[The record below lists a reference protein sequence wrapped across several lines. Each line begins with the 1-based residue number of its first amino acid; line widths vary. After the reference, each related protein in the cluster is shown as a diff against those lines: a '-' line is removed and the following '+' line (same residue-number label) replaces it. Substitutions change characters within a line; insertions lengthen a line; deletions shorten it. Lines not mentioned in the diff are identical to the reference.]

1 MLPVNVLSTAEL
13 PRDLDRN
20 WLCIPCPEGTRCL
33 LLAADNT
40 THAYDLDGNLL
51 CTHDTH
57 LPAGS
62 CARVSQVTDHSVCT
76 VLDCLYNEEQQIYYV
91 IDVLCWN
98 GESLYRQDTQYRH
111 HYMHEQMA
119 KTTSLFKI
127 SQTNPYTF
135 HPLTSCS
142 CMALT
147 LARAIA
153 NVSYQMTG
161 LLFYHK
167 DACYTPGVTPLGCWL
182 ETHLIQSVLPVTL
195 HQSFLY
201 QTQQALIATTC
212 QVQQREFR
220 RSRYECP
227 QSMFCSDYWKRQY
240 YKDNHNSEW
249 DSFKMSSISGQRYGY
264 NNYCHNKPTG
274 FNKRRHRVKTKRGD
288 YDSAKQQIMGQEIDS
303 TPNWDEWDRHDVM
316 MSVIMEKIPERF
328 AEDWIGVICPVA
340 KRRIVVA
347 YNGSTCSYNKL
358 GVLDRKFQSRLP
370 GGNTLFVQV
379 IKNNDMCILDCLHL
393 KAERT
398 FYVLDV
404 MHWKQMP
411 YYESETDF
419 RFHWIK
425 DKLAEIPLNLV
436 DEQNEYMFKNLS
448 RFPCTQQ
455 DIMDAMKKTRW
466 KVDGMLFFHKTGWY
480 VPGVSPSVLWLTP
493 ENVEPVLGL
502 QLPENF
508 MFPKKK
514 KDVAPLSSA
523 STSLTTTVSGLYKA
537 DGDSMSNPI
546 VISEEAYENT
556 SVPAPVSDSRMVSD
570 GKIAADNESV
580 SGVTGQLSESRE
592 ELKNT
597 ERHHPVP

>member
-1 MLPVNVLSTAEL
+1 MVHEQSNMEALMVQLIAELDLSSNTGFTMDKQNLQDLLSTAKPNEMAQL
-13 PRDLDRN
+13 RQALLEKQILLMHMTWMATFFVHTIHIFQREAVPEFLRTTRDLDRN
-20 WLCIPCPEGTRCL
+20 WLCIHALKALDACCL
-33 LLAADNT
+33 
-40 THAYDLDGNLL
+40 
-51 CTHDTH
+51 
-57 LPAGS
+57 
-62 CARVSQVTDHSVCT
+62 
-76 VLDCLYNEEQQIYYV
+76 QQIS
-91 IDVLCWN
+91 
-98 GESLYRQDTQYRH
+98 GSG
-111 HYMHEQMA
+111 
-119 KTTSLFKI
+119 
-127 SQTNPYTF
+127 YTF

-466 KVDGMLFFHKTGWY
+466 K
-480 VPGVSPSVLWLTP
+480 
-493 ENVEPVLGL
+493 
-502 QLPENF
+502 LPENF